1 MSIERETY
9 TVREAAAVLGIS
21 RYTLYDMVK
30 AGTFP
35 AIRLGG
41 RVLIARAQIDK
52 VLAEGISA

>member
-9 TVREAAAVLGIS
+9 TVREAAQVLGIS

-30 AGTFP
+30 DGKFP